1 MIYNGMIHRALS
13 TLDTSHLHG
22 TSPDSLESD
31 PPLKTHRPTPTPR
44 ARPPRAATR
53 LRHGLRLGSTGLPG
67 SQLTAGSCPSF
78 ARSLVGLSHFRLDWV
93 VPGADHPTLWQDVP
107 NFTGPSQP
115 CMGAMSH
122 MAGLSQNEF
131 GLRTERPSPL
141 EGRPTQTWA
150 GPPFLTDSY
159 QLTHQLNS

>member
-53 LRHGLRLGSTGLPG
+53 LRHGLAAAAGVNRPTGVPVNG
-67 SQLTAGSCPSF
+67 GVMSQ
-78 ARSLVGLSHFRLDWV
+78 FRAEFGWV
-93 VPGADHPTLWQDVP
+93 VP
-107 NFTGPSQP
+107 
-115 CMGAMSH
+115 
-122 MAGLSQNEF
+122 LS
-131 GLRTERPSPL
+131 T
-141 EGRPTQTWA
+141 
-150 GPPFLTDSY
+150 
-159 QLTHQLNS
+159 